1 MNVRN
6 IEIRFAVGESALG
19 SVLVAQSDRGICAIL
34 LGDDPEALARDL
46 QSRFPSASL
55 IGGDADFQQL
65 LAEVVRF
72 VENPEIGLDLP
83 LDVGGTDFERRVWN
97 ALREIP
103 AGSTATYSEIAN
115 RINSPNSAKEVGEAC
130 AANLLAVAIPCHRVL
145 RKDGALAGYRWGV
158 HRKRALLEKEARA

>member
-72 VENPEIGLDLP
+72 VENPEIGLDVP
-83 LDVGGTDFERRVWN
+83 LDIRGTAFEQRVWH

-103 AGSTATYSEIAN
+103 AGSTAS
-115 RINSPNSAKEVGEAC
+115 
-130 AANLLAVAIPCHRVL
+130 
-145 RKDGALAGYRWGV
+145 
-158 HRKRALLEKEARA
+158 